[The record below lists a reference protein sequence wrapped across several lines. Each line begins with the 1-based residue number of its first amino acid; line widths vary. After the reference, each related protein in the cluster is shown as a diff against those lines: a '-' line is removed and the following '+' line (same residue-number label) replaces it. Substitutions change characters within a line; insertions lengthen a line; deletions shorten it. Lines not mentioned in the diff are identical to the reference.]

1 MDILVVLIPV
11 SLGLGTLGLLA
22 FLWTL
27 RHGQYDDPA
36 GDAARILTDDNDAA
50 PADQPRHPAP
60 MHRVASGSFNAAV
73 MVVLPGKSR

>member
-50 PADQPRHPAP
+50 PAD
-60 MHRVASGSFNAAV
+60 
-73 MVVLPGKSR
+73 